1 MPGPDRD
8 QETLRALKELDA
20 SPDEQS
26 AFAARLLEQ
35 RSSLAVVASALD
47 VLARTPIPSARP
59 ALLKRYAHV
68 DADGPRRDSGG
79 SLRILIVKALR
90 QLGRQDDVP
99 LLERAARTYEYS
111 LYDRAEIG
119 VALRAEA
126 LTALA
131 DLDPELA
138 SYHAARLLVD
148 PQTDEMSGEPAAT
161 AARILAA
168 QGNLLPLYAYAMQGS
183 RFPEVTAE
191 ALRGLTRLPESLLPP
206 LLKRDWEGEGE
217 AVLAGLYDL
226 LLQHRARAITLP
238 FLKDQLLTAKREE
251 VFTYLATLMVAD
263 GRDGML
269 ALLDEVITEELRPR
283 RRAILRDALSV
294 RRGSTRV
301 DAMLRRL

>member
-1 MPGPDRD
+1 MSGLDRD
-8 QETLRALKELDA
+8 RETLRKLKELGA
-20 SPDEQS
+20 SPDDQT
-26 AFAARLLEQ
+26 AFALRLLEQ

-47 VLARTPIPSARP
+47 VLAQTPIPSARP
-59 ALLKRYAHV
+59 ALLKRYAHF
-68 DADGPRRDSGG
+68 DADGPHRDSGG
-79 SLRILIVKALR
+79 SLRVLILKALR

-111 LYDRAEIG
+111 LYDHAEIG

-131 DLDPELA
+131 DVDPELA

-168 QGNLLPLYAYAMQGS
+168 QGHLLPLYALAMQGS

-191 ALRGLTRLPESLLPP
+191 ALRGLARLPDSLLPTVTE
-206 LLKRDWEGEGE
+206 RDWEAEGE

-226 LLQHRARAITLP
+226 LLQHRARATALP
-238 FLKDQLLTAKREE
+238 FLKEQLLATKGDE
-251 VFTYLATLMVAD
+251 VFKYLATLMVAD
-263 GRDGML
+263 GRDDL
-269 ALLDEVITEELRPR
+269 FALLEEVIMEELRPR
-283 RRAILRDALSV
+283 RRAILRDVLAI
-294 RRGSTRV
+294 RRGSARV
-301 DAMLRRL
+301 DAIMRRL